1 MNKPTFEILES
12 DDNHIIFYLWQEIEG
27 LTFYEKN
34 LVINRFMTKE
44 SKIMEKAIERH
55 LRGIF
60 TKYGIIIPNNQESA
74 LNKAFDTLKRKNVEI
89 VIVDRNKLAKDE
101 EYIGKS
107 DNQMTIINEHDYC
120 ISIAMEIKEINYEI
134 RSGEKR
140 LLVGNSDISH

>member
-60 TKYGIIIPNNQESA
+60 TKHGIIIPNNQESA